1 MTRVNYFA
9 KICKDFVLIHTLAD
23 AFILP
28 HVGLKANEAS
38 GGPTAVG
45 RKGEKM
51 TVSMKEMLEAG
62 VHFGHQKSR
71 WNPKMAPFIFTERSG
86 VHIFDLA
93 QTEEKL
99 EEALKFV
106 RNVSANGGQILFVG
120 TKKQAQD
127 IVREAAVSAG
137 MPYVTERWMGGML
150 TNFATFTSQIRNF
163 KKLADKIEGNE
174 FATKKQL
181 VVAKK
186 QYEKLEA
193 NLGGIKEMK
202 KLPDALF
209 IVDIVREDGAV
220 AEAKKSNIPVIAI
233 VDTNANP
240 DLVDYVIPGNDDA
253 VKSVKIITEEIA
265 RVISDNKPVVAKEEE

>member
-1 MTRVNYFA
+1 
-9 KICKDFVLIHTLAD
+9 
-23 AFILP
+23 
-28 HVGLKANEAS
+28 
-38 GGPTAVG
+38 
-45 RKGEKM
+45 M

-71 WNPKMAPFIFTERSG
+71 WNPKMAPFIFTERGG

-106 RNVSANGGQILFVG
+106 RNIASNDGKILFIG
-120 TKKQAQD
+120 TKKQAQG
-127 IVREAAVSAG
+127 IVQEAAISAG

-150 TNFATFTSQIRNF
+150 TNFPTFASKIRDLN
-163 KKLADKIEGNE
+163 KLNEKIEAGA

-186 QYEKLEA
+186 QAEKLEA

-202 KLPDALF
+202 KLPDAVF
-209 IVDIVREDGAV
+209 VVDIMKESGAV
-220 AEAKKSNIPVIAI
+220 TEARKSNIPVIAI

-240 DLVDYVIPGNDDA
+240 DLVNYVIPGNDDA

-265 RVISDNKPVVAKEEE
+265 RVITDNKPVAPKED

>member
-1 MTRVNYFA
+1 
-9 KICKDFVLIHTLAD
+9 
-23 AFILP
+23 
-28 HVGLKANEAS
+28 
-38 GGPTAVG
+38 
-45 RKGEKM
+45 M

-71 WNPKMAPFIFTERSG
+71 WNPKMAPFIFAERGG

-93 QTEEKL
+93 TTEEKL

-106 RNVSANGGQILFVG
+106 RTVAANGGQILFVG

-127 IVREAAVSAG
+127 IVREAAESVA

-150 TNFATFTSQIRNF
+150 TNFPTFASQIRNF
-163 KKLADKIEGNE
+163 KKLADKIEANE

-181 VVAKK
+181 VVARK
-186 QYEKLEA
+186 QAEKLEA

-209 IVDIVREDGAV
+209 VVDIVREDGAV
-220 AEAKKSNIPVIAI
+220 AEARKCNIPVIAI

-240 DLVDYVIPGNDDA
+240 ELVDYIIPGNDDA
-253 VKSVKIITEEIA
+253 LKSVKMITGEIA
-265 RVISDNKPVVAKEEE
+265 RVIGENKPLATKEEE

>member
-1 MTRVNYFA
+1 
-9 KICKDFVLIHTLAD
+9 
-23 AFILP
+23 
-28 HVGLKANEAS
+28 
-38 GGPTAVG
+38 
-45 RKGEKM
+45 M

>member
-1 MTRVNYFA
+1 
-9 KICKDFVLIHTLAD
+9 
-23 AFILP
+23 
-28 HVGLKANEAS
+28 
-38 GGPTAVG
+38 
-45 RKGEKM
+45 M

-71 WNPKMAPFIFTERSG
+71 WNPKMAPFIFTERGG

-106 RNVSANGGQILFVG
+106 RNISANGGQILFVG

-127 IVREAAVSAG
+127 IVREAAVSAN

-163 KKLADKIEGNE
+163 KKLADKIENNE

-209 IVDIVREDGAV
+209 VVDIVREDGAV
-220 AEAKKSNIPVIAI
+220 AEARKSNIPVIAI

-240 DLVDYVIPGNDDA
+240 ELVNYIIPGNDDA

-265 RVISDNKPVVAKEEE
+265 RVITENKPVVAKEEE